1 MPDELLNSVIAGRYH
16 VSQEIGRGG
25 MATVY
30 RAHDV
35 KHNRDVALK
44 VLSSEIPAPLGTER
58 FLREIAF
65 TARLDHPHILPLL
78 DSGESDGLLYYVM
91 PMVEGET
98 LRDRL
103 KRDKQLPL
111 DEALQITREI
121 ASALSHA
128 HGQGVLHRDI
138 KPENIMLSGG
148 HARVADFG
156 IGRALSSTV
165 TENLTV
171 TGLAIGTPTYMS
183 PEQAS
188 GASDVDARTDIYS
201 LACVLYEMLAGQPPY
216 TASTTAALLAR
227 KSLEPMP
234 PLRTIRDS
242 VPSGVE
248 QAIAKAL
255 SRVPAD
261 RFASAREFVQ
271 ALDGKMTV
279 SAARTGRRRWNAS
292 VLAALAILLVGTIA
306 VVADIGG
313 VRTRVMGSMAT
324 DRIAT
329 LAVLPLENLSGD
341 AQQDFLAA
349 GMHEA
354 LITGL
359 GKLRGL
365 ERVTARSSVLR
376 YQNTDKTP
384 RQIGEELNVDV
395 LITGSVTRAG
405 DIVRVTA
412 NLMRAQNE
420 EPLWSRAFERELRD
434 VLSLQNEI
442 VANIA
447 REVQLELS
455 PVEQAGLRR
464 ARAVNPAAYQLYL
477 KGWLQMTTFTPE
489 GFENALRLHREAI
502 AIDPNEA
509 LAYSGLAEVYAL
521 LELFRP
527 SASRS
532 DAERAK
538 AAVLKAIELDPTLAQ
553 AHVALGNFR
562 IGKEWDYQGAEA
574 SYKRALELN
583 PNLADAHISY
593 AIYHGIFGEQS
604 AAIAEY
610 KRGIELDPFSPLYTA
625 WLAGTYWEFFRPDDA
640 IREAQKALVL
650 QPDFPVGLFVLGLSY
665 ADKSRFD
672 DAIAIHQRGLDLY
685 PTHGF
690 SWTLAATYALAGR
703 KTDARNIMARLE
715 TGKHTDVAHPWFIA
729 SAYAAMGEFER
740 ALDWLE
746 KAYEERILF
755 LCNLGRDRAAG
766 FDIRPLHGHP
776 RYQALLR
783 KVNLAK

>member
-1 MPDELLNSVIAGRYH
+1 MPDELPNSVIAGRYR
-16 VSQEIGRGG
+16 VSHEIGRGG

-35 KHNRDVALK
+35 KHDRDVALK
-44 VLSSEIPAPLGTER
+44 VLSPDLPASLGTER

-91 PMVEGET
+91 PLVEGES

-103 KRDKQLPL
+103 MREKQLPI

-128 HGQGVLHRDI
+128 HSHGVLHRDI

-156 IGRALSSTV
+156 IGRALSATV
-165 TENLTV
+165 ADNLTV
-171 TGLAIGTPTYMS
+171 TGLAIGTPIYMS

-188 GASDVDARTDIYS
+188 GATDVDARADVYS
-201 LACVLYEMLAGQPPY
+201 LASVLYEMLAGQPPY
-216 TASTTAALLAR
+216 SAPNTAALLAR

-234 PLRTIRDS
+234 PLRTTRGP
-242 VPSGVE
+242 VPPGVE

-261 RFASAREFVQ
+261 RFASAREFAH
-271 ALDGKMTV
+271 ALDGKSMTPTA
-279 SAARTGRRRWNAS
+279 SRRLRAPA
-292 VLAALAILLVGTIA
+292 VAMLALLVLGAIA
-306 VVADIGG
+306 VVADIGD
-313 VRTRVMGSMAT
+313 VRTRVMGSVAT

-341 AQQDFLAA
+341 TQQDFLAA

-376 YQNTDKTP
+376 YQKTDRTP
-384 RQIGEELNVDV
+384 PQIGEELNVDAI
-395 LITGSVTRAG
+395 ITGSVTRAG

-420 EPLWSRAFERELRD
+420 EPVWSRAFERELRD

-442 VANIA
+442 VAAIA

-477 KGWLQMTTFTPE
+477 KGWLQMTSFTPE

-509 LAYSGLAEVYAL
+509 LAYAGLAEVYGL
-521 LELFRP
+521 LEIFRP

-532 DAERAK
+532 DAERAR
-538 AAVLKAIELDPTLAQ
+538 AAALKAIELDPTLAQ

-562 IGKEWDYQGAEA
+562 IGKEWDYRGAEA

-583 PNLADAHISY
+583 PNHADAHISY
-593 AIYHGIFGEQS
+593 AIYQSIFGDQG

-625 WLAGTYWEFFRPDDA
+625 WLAGTYWEFSRPDDA

-650 QPDFPVGLFVLGLSY
+650 QPDFPVALFVLGLSY
-665 ADKSRFD
+665 ADKKRFD
-672 DAIAIHQRGLDLY
+672 DAIATHQRGLDLY

-703 KTDARNIMARLE
+703 KTDARNIMAQLDS
-715 TGKHTDVAHPWFIA
+715 GKHTDVAHPWFIA
-729 SAYAAMGEFER
+729 AAYTAMGELDR

-746 KAYEERILF
+746 RAYEERSLF

-776 RYQALLR
+776 RYVALLR